1 MTGDREAA
9 IGDRAVTDV
18 ATHPPPALERYDG
31 ALRLRVAGGRLDGLR
46 QTPPMRAFH
55 PYPEPGE
62 PRTVVVGNVA
72 GGVVGGDRLAVD
84 LAVGEGEALLATTQA
99 AEKVYR
105 SDGAT
110 ASLRVRLSA
119 EAGATLEW
127 LSSGTILFDGARLDR
142 TTTLDVA
149 AGGRLLF
156 CETLVF
162 GRLARG
168 EVFGSGLLRDRIRLR
183 RDGRLAWADELALG
197 EGALAM
203 LDAAAG
209 FGGARSCS
217 TLLLAAPDA
226 GRAVEGLRPV
236 VEADPEVRGGATA
249 LAPDLLLVRVL
260 AADPARARGLAAA
273 AWTALRSG
281 CLGRPAR
288 MPTIWAV

>member
-1 MTGDREAA
+1 MCSVTGSA
-9 IGDRAVTDV
+9 G
-18 ATHPPPALERYDG
+18 PPTLERYDG
-31 ALRLRVAGGRLDGLR
+31 SLRMRVADGRVDGLR

-72 GGVVGGDRLAVD
+72 GGVVGGDRLAVEV
-84 LAVGEGEALLATTQA
+84 AVGSGEAMLATTQA

-110 ASLRVRLSA
+110 AVLRLGLSV
-119 EAGATLEW
+119 EAGGTLEW

-149 AGGRLLF
+149 AGARLLF
-156 CETLVF
+156 SETLVF

-168 EVFGSGLLRDRIRLR
+168 EVFGAGLLRDRVRLR
-183 RDGRLAWADELALG
+183 LAGRLTWADDLALG
-197 EGALAM
+197 DAARST

-209 FGGARSCS
+209 FGGARAYS
-217 TLLLAAPDA
+217 TLLLAARGA
-226 GRAVEGLRPV
+226 GRAVESLRPL
-236 VEADPEVRGGATA
+236 VEADPAVRGGATA
-249 LAPDLLLVRVL
+249 LSDDLLLARVL
-260 AADPARARGLAAA
+260 AADPARARGTVAA
-273 AWTALRSG
+273 AWTALRSQ